1 MEPHMVELETKSK
14 PKIAHVFP
22 GQGSQSVGMGH
33 KLYQSSPKAKEVFQE
48 ADEALQFSLSRLC
61 FEGPEDELRQTI
73 NAQPAIMTVSIACLR
88 AASEVNHTVSPSF
101 VAGHSLGEYTALVA
115 ANVLGFADAIRLV
128 RERGRLMQKAG
139 EIKPGGMAAVIGLD
153 EAVLRE
159 ICRESGAEI
168 ANFNCSG
175 QIVISGSKE
184 ALARAMELAK
194 ARDARR
200 VIPLQVSGAFH
211 STLMQPTIEG
221 LSQAIAQIN
230 FRTPEVPIVV
240 NSTAQP
246 VTTAEGVKEELLR
259 QLCNCV
265 QWQPSVEYMVEEG
278 VSTFIE
284 IGPGQVLSGLI
295 KRISNK
301 VQVLNMSDPE
311 SIKALS
317 L

>member
-1 MEPHMVELETKSK
+1 MVELETKSK

-88 AASEVNHTVSPSF
+88 AASEVNHTVSPAF

-115 ANVLGFADAIRLV
+115 ANVLGFTDAIRLV
-128 RERGRLMQKAG
+128 RERGRLMQEAG

-159 ICRESGAEI
+159 ICHESGAEI
-168 ANFNCSG
+168 ANFNCSV

-184 ALARAMELAK
+184 TLARAMELAK

-200 VIPLQVSGAFH
+200 VILLQVSGAFH

-221 LSQAIAQIN
+221 LSAAISQIN
-230 FRTPEVPIVV
+230 FRTPEIPIVV

>member
-1 MEPHMVELETKSK
+1 MVELETKSK

-22 GQGSQSVGMGH
+22 GQGSQSVGMGY

-48 ADEALQFSLSRLC
+48 ADEALRFSISRLC

-73 NAQPAIMTVSIACLR
+73 NAQPAIMTVSVACLR
-88 AASEVNHTVSPSF
+88 AASEANHAVSPAF

-115 ANVLGFADAIRLV
+115 ANVLDFTDAIRLV

-153 EAVLRE
+153 EAALKE
-159 ICRESGAEI
+159 ICRDSGAEI
-168 ANFNCSG
+168 ANFNCSV

-184 ALARAMELAK
+184 ALERAMELAK

-221 LSQAIAQIN
+221 LSEAISQIK
-230 FRTPEVPIVV
+230 FRAPEIPIVV

-265 QWQPSVEYMVEEG
+265 QWQPSVEYMVGEG
-278 VSTFIE
+278 TSTFIE

-295 KRISNK
+295 KRINDK
-301 VQVLNMSDPE
+301 VRVLNMCDPE
-311 SIKALS
+311 SIKALN